1 MRTSRF
7 TDEQIIGI
15 VREYEAGEKLTDLR
29 RHSQEASIHAG
40 TAPGRVSRTSAEAL
54 PSLPMATKRDRL
66 AESDFA
72 AFVRFYRDLDRFGPA
87 DEPPIAASTRSSRG
101 ALARARGSSRR
112 PGHRA
117 GTNPWGSGTGRA
129 RKQLA
134 GDCLPFGAVIACR
147 RRASGTPVPVG
158 RVAEVALDPMQVR
171 VDPGAG
177 GIGLVLLDDTMGSV
191 PVALAEMPQRAERSV
206 EAFRRRLADERGL

>member
-15 VREYEAGEKLTDLR
+15 VGEYEAGEKLTDLCR
-29 RHSQEASIHAG
+29 RHN
-40 TAPGRVSRTSAEAL
+40 VS
-54 PSLPMATKRDRL
+54 P
-66 AESDFA
+66 
-72 AFVRFYRDLDRFGPA
+72 
-87 DEPPIAASTRSSRG
+87 
-101 ALARARGSSRR
+101 
-112 PGHRA
+112 A

-147 RRASGTPVPVG
+147 RRTSGTPVPVG

-177 GIGLVLLDDTMGSV
+177 GIGLVLLDDAMGSV

-206 EAFRRRLADERGL
+206 EACRRRLADERGL